1 MIRTDIVLTDD
12 FTGEKATFT
21 AKDKAE
27 LLKVMEQNNIDK
39 CNVAFTFAGMDALNT
54 TIYRRQLEEELHQQK
69 GQINGF

>member
-21 AKDKAE
+21 ATNKAE
-27 LLKVMEQNNIDK
+27 LLKVMEQNNIAK

-54 TIYRRQLEEELHQQK
+54 TIYREQLEKELHNQQK
-69 GQINGF
+69 G